1 VTDDYD
7 EEEALVKCQEGG
19 HTPGSLVQEEE
30 PPQNAQAHANAYG
43 RVGDAASRAAN
54 LVPFYTVGGLT
65 TQFGGNGVDPLFDAG
80 WGNKRAKLKTMGVT
94 EEDWMMRTAEEC
106 RRVDGILKA
115 YRAERLVPLDEE
127 DKKLWVYATENLAE
141 GKTDA
146 DLDEAEET
154 KPSAGLA
161 VKHDEEALTPLPLE
175 EGDEPEGQEPA
186 KRSTGAEDT
195 IVVETEDSAKRNASK
210 WNWGLGSW
218 RPGVVKAVYEVRNP
232 RNLGELDTD
241 LQPHTHTPHVPL
253 YTQPSLA
260 VRDRLSYSPLLAS
273 YSDSK
278 HSNFVQSSLSGRAAR
293 GLASVEYVLET
304 RAEAPQADS
313 DVWYMGDLAPKP
325 EKRLRAVQDAEEWER
340 EARKKQKLAKQVGA

>member
-1 VTDDYD
+1 
-7 EEEALVKCQEGG
+7 
-19 HTPGSLVQEEE
+19 
-30 PPQNAQAHANAYG
+30 
-43 RVGDAASRAAN
+43 
-54 LVPFYTVGGLT
+54 
-65 TQFGGNGVDPLFDAG
+65 
-80 WGNKRAKLKTMGVT
+80 
-94 EEDWMMRTAEEC
+94 MRTAEEC

-175 EGDEPEGQEPA
+175 EGDESEGQEPA

-232 RNLGELDTD
+232 GLRQIVQTLIYSRTR
-241 LQPHTHTPHVPL
+241 THPMFHCTPNPVWPFAIAFRI
-253 YTQPSLA
+253 P
-260 VRDRLSYSPLLAS
+260 RFSPLTPIRNTPISSKAACPAERLGVSQAWNMS
-273 YSDSK
+273 LRRGRKRPRRTVTYGTWVIWRRSLRSDYGPCKTQRSGNGKRGRSK
-278 HSNFVQSSLSGRAAR
+278 SWPSRSARDACGGRSRAIAH
-293 GLASVEYVLET
+293 YVIV
-304 RAEAPQADS
+304 P
-313 DVWYMGDLAPKP
+313 
-325 EKRLRAVQDAEEWER
+325 
-340 EARKKQKLAKQVGA
+340 